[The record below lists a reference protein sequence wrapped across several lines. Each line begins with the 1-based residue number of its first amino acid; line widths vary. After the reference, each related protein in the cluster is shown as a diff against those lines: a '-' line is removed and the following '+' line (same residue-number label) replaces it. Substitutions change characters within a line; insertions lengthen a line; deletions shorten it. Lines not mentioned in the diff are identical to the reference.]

1 MIAEYTPP
9 AYNVQGNF
17 IAGQWVNTA
26 PDIMPCTSP
35 ADGNQLCDLPASGA
49 SEVDAALSAAQMGAR
64 EMERLSVWDR
74 AALCTRI
81 GDVITAGLDELA
93 TCLSWDQGKP
103 LAESYAEVAT
113 AADGFY
119 HAAEMVR
126 WREGRVLN
134 TAAPGKQVISTFHPK
149 GVIGVITPWNFPIN
163 IPTEYISAALA
174 AGNSVVWIPAPSTSL
189 CAAKFMELLTAADIP
204 DGALNLV
211 IGTGAGAGAA
221 LTSDPRLNGIC
232 FTGSPATGLTIA
244 RAAAG
249 KPQLLELGGNGP
261 VIVLDD
267 ADIAAAA
274 QAAALGAF
282 LNAGQV
288 CSASERILVQRSV
301 HDEFAELMLAE
312 AAKVRLGHPFDPNTT
327 MGPLNNA
334 VVSAKV
340 AEHIGDSVACGAHI
354 LTGGRLSPDWSN
366 CHYFEPTVMTDVTS
380 QCSINRE
387 ETFGPV
393 APILTFDDDD
403 ALIAEANNNDY
414 GLCAAVFTNA
424 LDRAQRFVSNLQ
436 TGIVNVNDSSI
447 YWEPHI
453 PFGGASGKKSG
464 VGRLGG
470 VDTINAL
477 SDVRTAIFSAV
488 SL

>member
-1 MIAEYTPP
+1 MTSRYTPP
-9 AYNVQGNF
+9 AYRVQGNF
-17 IAGQWVNTA
+17 IAGQWVDTGQVT
-26 PDIMPCTSP
+26 MPCTSP
-35 ADGNQLCDLPASGA
+35 ADGSHLCDLPASGA
-49 SEVDAALSAAQMGAR
+49 LEVDAALTAAQRGAR
-64 EMERLSVWDR
+64 DMARLTVWDR
-74 AALCTRI
+74 ASLCTRI
-81 GDVITAGLDELA
+81 GDAINAGLDDLA
-93 TCLSWDQGKP
+93 ACLSWDQGKP
-103 LAESYAEVAT
+103 LAESRAEVAT
-113 AADGFY
+113 AAEGFH

-134 TAAPGKQVISTFHPK
+134 TATPGKQVISTYHPK

-174 AGNSVVWIPAPSTSL
+174 AGNAVVWIPAPSTSL
-189 CAAKFMELLTAADIP
+189 CAAKFMEIMSNADIP
-204 DGALNLV
+204 DGALNLI
-211 IGTGAGAGAA
+211 IGKGADAGAA

-267 ADIAAAA
+267 ADLAAAA

-288 CSASERILVQRSV
+288 CSASERILVQRSI
-301 HDEFAELMLAE
+301 HDEFTELMLAE
-312 AAKVRLGHPFDPNTT
+312 ASRIKLGHPFDPQTT

-334 VVSAKV
+334 SVAAKV
-340 AEHIGDSVACGAHI
+340 TEHITDGVARGANI
-354 LTGGRLSPDWSN
+354 LCGGRLSPEWNN
-366 CHYFEPTVMTDVTS
+366 CHYFEPTVLTNISTES
-380 QCSINRE
+380 ALNRE

-393 APILTFDDDD
+393 APILAFDDDD
-403 ALIAEANNNDY
+403 RLIAEANDNDF
-414 GLCAAVFTNA
+414 GLCAAVFTNS
-424 LDRAQRFVSNLQ
+424 LSRAQRFVSEVE
-436 TGIVNVNDSSI
+436 TGIINVNDSSI

-464 VGRLGG
+464 IGRLGG

-477 SDVRTAIFSAV
+477 SDVRTAIFNTTRS
-488 SL
+488 